1 MWSPSLRA
9 PPLWAGACFLSF
21 VSAFCLPPRRRRY
34 APSPVGGCVL
44 PVLFRGCHLRRRCP
58 FSLVRPP
65 LWRRCSALCV
75 RALSVPHATSRAF
88 RCAALAA
95 RAPLSLPQ
103 SELGAADLRVCAVRA
118 ARSLRASKNIA
129 SSLMRRWAARGFQ
142 FLECPSLFAPLALS
156 RCGRL
161 ARRVFP
167 RCKEAF
173 SASDRNT
180 TRNSTFSI
188 CAVCQ
193 GRAALAVA
201 SQTLTAALN
210 CAFGYYGRWC

>member
-1 MWSPSLRA
+1 MFPVL
-9 PPLWAGACFLSF
+9 CFRFLPAAAS
-21 VSAFCLPPRRRRY
+21 SALCAFSRRRLCASSSVSGVPL
-34 APSPVGGCVL
+34 APSL
-44 PVLFRGCHLRRRCP
+44 PVLACAP
-58 FSLVRPP
+58 VAS
-65 LWRRCSALCV
+65 RRCSALCV

-118 ARSLRASKNIA
+118 ARSLRASKKHRFELNA
-129 SSLMRRWAARGFQ
+129 PLGGAGFPV
-142 FLECPSLFAPLALS
+142 LECPSLFAPLALT

-167 RCKEAF
+167 GCKEAF

-180 TRNSTFSI
+180 NRINIF
-188 CAVCQ
+188 
-193 GRAALAVA
+193 
-201 SQTLTAALN
+201 LN
-210 CAFGYYGRWC
+210 LRRLSRSSR